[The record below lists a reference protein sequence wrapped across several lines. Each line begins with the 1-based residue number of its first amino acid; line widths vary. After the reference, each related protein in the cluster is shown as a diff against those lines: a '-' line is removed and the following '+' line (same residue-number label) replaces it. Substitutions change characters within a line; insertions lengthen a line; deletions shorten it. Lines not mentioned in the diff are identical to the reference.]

1 MRRSQSSSSNGRIGT
16 NPRRSALGGLN
27 HSISSNASSSAS
39 SAAASIGRTLLDRPK
54 LSDLLD
60 IPNYNNNNS
69 QQAQDDISKLLE
81 VDDASNPF
89 SACAAKTPIRR
100 SKSTVT
106 TLKSCLSSS
115 TLRSNKSITRRSDP
129 GTSIDNKYSST
140 SALHRR
146 NNSTLESSTT
156 SGGSENEEF
165 NMVRNVSFSH
175 LQIRHYEVTLGDNPS
190 VSSGAPLSL
199 GWNYDPQENISRI
212 NFNDDDQDGASKS
225 SNSSNTNTIR
235 RSMSELRLSDEERHK
250 RLSANPNISNE
261 ELRKTLQTIAV
272 TKLERKESLQEL
284 RMQQIMMKR
293 MVERQRLQKE
303 QEEFAIKTAEALKK
317 HQEKKKNEEGGVVV
331 VDVDDDDK
339 LSTKNNTE
347 DNNSDTEGNAEN
359 DDNSFLDES
368 VGRRRISQ
376 SSSGS
381 SISSSASANSFSL
394 DRPKVGNSSSS
405 SVGKRRGSFV
415 RVVFSNRPDED

>member
-27 HSISSNASSSAS
+27 HSISSNASSASSA

-69 QQAQDDISKLLE
+69 QQTQDDISKLLE

-199 GWNYDPQENISRI
+199 GWRYDPQENISRI
-212 NFNDDDQDGASKS
+212 NFNDDDQDGAYKS

-235 RSMSELRLSDEERHK
+235 RSMSELRLSDEERRQ

-317 HQEKKKNEEGGVVV
+317 HQEKKKNEEGRVV
-331 VDVDDDDK
+331 VDDDDDK

-347 DNNSDTEGNAEN
+347 DNNSDTEGNDVD

-405 SVGKRRGSFV
+405 SSVGKRRGSFV
-415 RVVFSNRPDED
+415 HVVFSNRPDED

>member
-27 HSISSNASSSAS
+27 HSISSNASSA

-54 LSDLLD
+54 LSDLID
-60 IPNYNNNNS
+60 IPNSNNNS
-69 QQAQDDISKLLE
+69 QQDDISKLLE

-115 TLRSNKSITRRSDP
+115 TLRSNKSRRSDP
-129 GTSIDNKYSST
+129 GVDSGSKYNST

-146 NNSTLESSTT
+146 DKST
-156 SGGSENEEF
+156 SGGGGNEEF
-165 NMVRNVSFSH
+165 MVRNVSFSH
-175 LQIRHYEVTLGDNPS
+175 LQIRTYEVTLGDNPS

-212 NFNDDDQDGASKS
+212 NFNDVDQQQDS
-225 SNSSNTNTIR
+225 STSTSTTTNNTNTIR
-235 RSMSELRLSDEERHK
+235 RSMSELRVSDEERHR
-250 RLSANPNISNE
+250 RLSANPNVSNE

-284 RMQQIMMKR
+284 RVQQIMMKR
-293 MVERQRLQKE
+293 MVERQRLQNE
-303 QEEFAIKTAEALKK
+303 QEEFAIKTSEALKK
-317 HQEKKKNEEGGVVV
+317 HQGEEGGV
-331 VDVDDDDK
+331 DDDNQ
-339 LSTKNNTE
+339 LLTNSTE
-347 DNNSDTEGNAEN
+347 DSDNDEGNEN
-359 DDNSFLDES
+359 ADNSFLDES
-368 VGRRRISQ
+368 VGRRRISR

-381 SISSSASANSFSL
+381 SISSSASANSISL
-394 DRPKVGNSSSS
+394 DRPGVVGNSSSSSSS

-415 RVVFSNRPDED
+415 RVVLSNRPDEE

>member
-1 MRRSQSSSSNGRIGT
+1 MRRSQSSSSNGRIGS

-27 HSISSNASSSAS
+27 RSIQNSSSA

-60 IPNYNNNNS
+60 IPNNNNS
-69 QQAQDDISKLLE
+69 QDDISKLLE

-100 SKSTVT
+100 SNST

-115 TLRSNKSITRRSDP
+115 TLRSKSTRRSDP
-129 GTSIDNKYSST
+129 GTSDSNKYSST
-140 SALHRR
+140 SALRR
-146 NNSTLESSTT
+146 NNSTLESSST
-156 SGGSENEEF
+156 SGGNEEF
-165 NMVRNVSFSH
+165 HIIRRNVSFSH

-212 NFNDDDQDGASKS
+212 NFNDDEDDDNNGASSTTTS
-225 SNSSNTNTIR
+225 STNTNTIR
-235 RSMSELRLSDEERHK
+235 RSMSELRLSDAERHQ
-250 RLSANPNISNE
+250 RLSANPNVSNE
-261 ELRKTLQTIAV
+261 DLRKTLQTIAV

-317 HQEKKKNEEGGVVV
+317 HQGKNDDELTTNNNTDDSDNEGN
-331 VDVDDDDK
+331 DDDD
-339 LSTKNNTE
+339 S
-347 DNNSDTEGNAEN
+347 
-359 DDNSFLDES
+359 SFLDES
-368 VGRRRISQ
+368 VGRRRISP

-381 SISSSASANSFSL
+381 SISSASANSFSL
-394 DRPKVGNSSSS
+394 GRPAVGSSSVS
-405 SVGKRRGSFV
+405 NVGKRRGSFV
-415 RVVFSNRPDED
+415 RVVLSNRPDEE